1 MEKTHLIRCSKE
13 EMEKTHL
20 IRCLAINP
28 HALYVTYRRK
38 SGEAPSQIRS
48 IQSKHLHRLR
58 VYTQPTYTL
67 CNLQEEM
74 EKSHLSI
81 IQEEMEKTHLI
92 RCSPEEEM
100 EKTHLIRC
108 PALKTS
114 TESQRY
120 WYTGGNGEDPPDSVF
135 KGGNGE
141 DPPDSV
147 SSGGNGDDP
156 PDSVSSSKDNADPP
170 DSVSSSKDKD
180 APDSM
185 SSSKDNDGKSE
196 KLGSKKTANVL
207 LLINCY
213 KCTPTIGGS

>member
-1 MEKTHLIRCSKE
+1 MEKTHLIWCPAL
-13 EMEKTHL
+13 KT
-20 IRCLAINP
+20 R
-28 HALYVTYRRK
+28 T
-38 SGEAPSQIRS
+38 ESQR
-48 IQSKHLHRLR
+48 
-58 VYTQPTYTL
+58 Y
-67 CNLQEEM
+67 
-74 EKSHLSI
+74 

-92 RCSPEEEM
+92 RQGRKARDTGKEEEM

-180 APDSM
+180 RHLIRCPEEMEKTHLIRCSSRGNGEDPPDSV
-185 SSSKDNDGKSE
+185 SHSKDKDGKPE
-196 KLGSKKTANVL
+196 ILGR
-207 LLINCY
+207 
-213 KCTPTIGGS
+213 P

>member
-1 MEKTHLIRCSKE
+1 MVLLSIVTATDRITNGPNEANPLIIQIMEPGG
-13 EMEKTHL
+13 
-20 IRCLAINP
+20 N
-28 HALYVTYRRK
+28 
-38 SGEAPSQIRS
+38 GEDPPDVKPTGGNGEDPSDS
-48 IQSKHLHRLR
+48 
-58 VYTQPTYTL
+58 
-67 CNLQEEM
+67 LQE
-74 EKSHLSI
+74 K
-81 IQEEMEKTHLI
+81 MEKTHLI

-180 APDSM
+180 SP
-185 SSSKDNDGKSE
+185 
-196 KLGSKKTANVL
+196 
-207 LLINCY
+207 
-213 KCTPTIGGS
+213 P